1 MSTQLD
7 ALPVEMLAHVALFL
21 DRHTERTSV
30 RTRDES
36 LLVLRS
42 VSRGCLDAV
51 RRAIKSHPRN
61 QVTFDRDVTTQK
73 ITTVAAV
80 LGSGCQKL
88 TYSGSYV
95 NRQATPPEVLS
106 ALRQLVVGTQGRLRE
121 LSLCA
126 SSISAQ
132 LFLEICSACPQ
143 LKELRA
149 NYGLPNIREADVDDF
164 ATALS
169 RSCPLLESVEIE
181 TDAPWSPA
189 ETYAMHFPNLKYL
202 SLEAADESLVD
213 YQPSRFDKIEAT
225 ARLCVGAEGLSLDR
239 CSVYPALAELLIRT
253 PLQSRIKFLHLHE
266 STISQATLLRLAAGL
281 GALREIV
288 FPNQF
293 GSPEFFI
300 SLARAR
306 PSLKELQFGYS
317 DDETTLDDACVAAIC
332 ENFALEALTIDQN
345 NTVTPAV
352 VDIILRSPTAQTLCS
367 ASFYNTPAVNSA
379 GILRLARGC
388 PRLARLTWRLFKLSP
403 LAVALPEGTQHGN
416 NVDDLTALLKERCR
430 GHADWTFWV
439 DPFIQYCPYPLAEK
453 WRYRQVSLW
462 GFTSAAA

>member
-42 VSRGCLDAV
+42 VSRACLDAV

-61 QVTFDRDVTTQK
+61 QVTFYRDVTTQK
-73 ITTVAAV
+73 VTTVGAV
-80 LGSGCQKL
+80 LGSGCERLAYRGDHKG
-88 TYSGSYV
+88 TS
-95 NRQATPPEVLS
+95 PEGLS
-106 ALRQLVVGTQGRLRE
+106 ALRQFVVDTQGRLRE

-132 LFLEICSACPQ
+132 LLLEICRACPQ
-143 LKELRA
+143 LKELDA
-149 NYGLPNIREADVDDF
+149 GWGVPNIARADVDDL
-164 ATALS
+164 AAALS
-169 RSCPLLESVEIE
+169 RSCPLLESVDIE

-213 YQPSRFDKIEAT
+213 YQPARFDKIEAT
-225 ARLCVGAEGLSLDR
+225 ARQCVGAETLSLDR
-239 CSVYPALAELLIRT
+239 CSVYPALAELLVRT
-253 PLQSRIKFLHLHE
+253 PLQSRIKILHLHD
-266 STISQATLLRLAAGL
+266 THMTQPTLLRLAAGL
-281 GALREIV
+281 EALREIV

-293 GSPEFFI
+293 TGSPEFFA

-306 PSLKELQFGYS
+306 PALKELHFGYS

-332 ENFALEALTIDQN
+332 ENFALEALIIDQN
-345 NTVTPAV
+345 KTVTPAV

-388 PRLARLTWRLFKLSP
+388 PLLARLTWRLFKLSP
-403 LAVALPEGTQHGN
+403 LAVALPEATQHGK
-416 NVDDLTALLKERCR
+416 NVDDLTAILKERCR

-453 WRYRQVSLW
+453 WRYRQEALW

>member
-1 MSTQLD
+1 
-7 ALPVEMLAHVALFL
+7 MLAHVALFL

-42 VSRGCLDAV
+42 VSRACLDAV

-61 QVTFDRDVTTQK
+61 QVTFYRDVTTQK
-73 ITTVAAV
+73 VTTVGAV
-80 LGSGCQKL
+80 LGSGCERLAYRGDHKG
-88 TYSGSYV
+88 TS
-95 NRQATPPEVLS
+95 PEGLS
-106 ALRQLVVGTQGRLRE
+106 ALRQFVVDTQGRLRE

-132 LFLEICSACPQ
+132 LLLEICSACPQ
-143 LKELRA
+143 LKELSA
-149 NYGLPNIREADVDDF
+149 GYGLPNILRADVDDL
-164 ATALS
+164 AAALS

-213 YQPSRFDKIEAT
+213 YQPARFDKIEAT
-225 ARLCVGAEGLSLDR
+225 ARQCVGAETLSLDR
-239 CSVYPALAELLIRT
+239 CSVYPALAELLVRT
-253 PLQSRIKFLHLHE
+253 PLQSRIKILHLHD
-266 STISQATLLRLAAGL
+266 THMTQPTLLRLAAGL
-281 GALREIV
+281 EALREIV

-293 GSPEFFI
+293 TGSPEFFA

-306 PSLKELQFGYS
+306 PALKELYF
-317 DDETTLDDACVAAIC
+317 DDDSCLDDACVAALC
-332 ENFALEALTIDQN
+332 ENLKLESLQIDSNYTLT
-345 NTVTPAV
+345 PEV
-352 VDIILRSPTAQTLCS
+352 VDILLRSPTAATLTW
-367 ASFYNTPAVNSA
+367 AQFHNTIAFTSA

-388 PRLARLTWRLFKLSP
+388 PRLAQLTWHVSGITP
-403 LAVALPEGTQHGN
+403 LADGIDNGK

-430 GHADWTFWV
+430 GHADWTFSV
-439 DPFIQYCPYPLAEK
+439 DPFTRFGPWVLAEAR
-453 WRYRQVSLW
+453 WRYPSFLYPN
-462 GFTSAAA
+462 TAPNSTA